1 MRMDIYTEH
10 NLILAQITELFGY
23 DPNMF
28 VVFPQTNENEI
39 IGWNVRQIMKDENG
53 HLISVGRNPLGGKPL
68 LEYSPK
74 TLKDFKRFRE
84 FEND

>member
-1 MRMDIYTEH
+1 MRMDIYMEQ

-28 VVFPQTNENEI
+28 VVFPQTNESEI

-53 HLISVGRNPLGGKPL
+53 HLISVGRKPL

-84 FEND
+84 IEND

>member
-1 MRMDIYTEH
+1 MRMDIYMEQ
-10 NLILAQITELFGY
+10 NLILAQITELLGY

-28 VVFPQTNENEI
+28 VVFPQTNESEI

-53 HLISVGRNPLGGKPL
+53 HLISVGRKPL
-68 LEYSPK
+68 LEYSLK

-84 FEND
+84 IEND

>member
-1 MRMDIYTEH
+1 MKMDIYTEQ
-10 NLILAQITELFGY
+10 NLILNQITELFGY

-53 HLISVGRNPLGGKPL
+53 HLISVGRKPL

-84 FEND
+84 IEND

>member
-1 MRMDIYTEH
+1 MRMDIYTEQ
-10 NLILAQITELFGY
+10 NLILTQITELFGY

-53 HLISVGRNPLGGKPL
+53 HLISVGRKPL

-84 FEND
+84 IEND